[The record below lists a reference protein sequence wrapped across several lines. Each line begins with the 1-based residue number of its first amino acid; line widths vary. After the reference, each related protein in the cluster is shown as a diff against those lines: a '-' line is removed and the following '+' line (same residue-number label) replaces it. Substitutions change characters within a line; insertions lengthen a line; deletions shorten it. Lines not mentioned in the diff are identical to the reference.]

1 MNKMANDNI
10 TYITITL
17 KRTTKERLK
26 AVGRMGESYDALI
39 NRILDQVEGKGEAD
53 ERK

>member
-1 MNKMANDNI
+1 MANDNI

-17 KRTTKERLK
+17 KRTTKERLR
-26 AVGRMGESYDALI
+26 AVGTMGESYDALI
-39 NRILDQVEGKGEAD
+39 NRILDQVEGEAD

>member
-1 MNKMANDNI
+1 MANDNI

>member
-1 MNKMANDNI
+1 MANDNI

-26 AVGRMGESYDALI
+26 GYGRMGESYDALI
-39 NRILDQVEGKGEAD
+39 NRILDQVEGKGDVD